1 MCTACPPH
9 QMKTNY
15 PFFIRLRKIYAML
28 DYAALSALAAV
39 VREGSF
45 ERAARALHVTPS
57 AISQRI
63 RLLEERV
70 GCALVVRDQPCRAT
84 ETGRRLCQHVDH
96 VRLLEQELQTTLP
109 MLAPEGVARVSLPIA
124 VNADSLATWLA
135 PAIARFAAEQP
146 VLMEVAVDDQDH
158 TTEWLRSGAVLAAV
172 TATARPA
179 AGCNSRPLGAMR
191 YVAAA
196 SPAFMARHFA
206 DGVGAGTLAQAPSL
220 LFNNKDELQ
229 ARWAR
234 RLCHRHVSLPHHT
247 LPSPQGFVTAALAGM
262 GWGLHPQAL
271 IAPYLEDGS
280 LVELVP
286 DTPLDVPLH
295 WQHAR
300 AASALLGGLS
310 REVMAAARVA
320 LRAP

>member
-1 MCTACPPH
+1 
-9 QMKTNY
+9 MKTNY
-15 PFFIRLRKIYAML
+15 LFFIQFSFSYPML
-28 DYAALSALAAV
+28 DYSALSALAAV

-45 ERAARALHVTPS
+45 ERAARTLHVTPS

-63 RLLEERV
+63 RQLEERV

-84 ETGRRLCQHVDH
+84 ETGRRLCQHVDR
-96 VRLLEQELQTTLP
+96 VRLLEQALQGALP
-109 MLAPEGVARVSLPIA
+109 ALAPQGIAPVALPIA

-135 PAIARFAAEQP
+135 PAITAFGADHP

-191 YVAAA
+191 YLAAA
-196 SPAFMARHFA
+196 SPAFVQRHFP
-206 DGVGAGTLAQAPSL
+206 DGVGAGSLAKAPSL
-220 LFNNKDELQ
+220 MFNTKDALQ

-234 RLCHRHVSLPHHT
+234 RLCHRHVELPRHT
-247 LPSPQGFVTAALAGM
+247 LPSPQAFVTAAVAGM

-271 IAPYLEDGS
+271 IAPHLEDGS

-295 WQHAR
+295 WQYAR
-300 AASALLGGLS
+300 AASALLDGLS
-310 REVMAAARVA
+310 REVLAAARSA
-320 LRAP
+320 LLPL

>member
-1 MCTACPPH
+1 
-9 QMKTNY
+9 
-15 PFFIRLRKIYAML
+15 ML
-28 DYAALSALAAV
+28 DYSALSALAAV

-45 ERAARALHVTPS
+45 ERAARTLHVTPS

-63 RLLEERV
+63 RQLEERV
-70 GCALVVRDQPCRAT
+70 GCALVVRDLPCRAT
-84 ETGRRLCQHVDH
+84 ETGRRLCQHVDR
-96 VRLLEQELQTTLP
+96 VRLLEQALQGALP
-109 MLAPEGVARVSLPIA
+109 ALAPQGIAPVALPIA

-135 PAIARFAAEQP
+135 PAIAAFGADHP

-179 AGCNSRPLGAMR
+179 AGCNSRSLGAMR
-191 YVAAA
+191 YLAAA
-196 SPAFMARHFA
+196 SPAFLQRHFP
-206 DGVGAGTLAQAPSL
+206 DGVGAGSLAKAPSL
-220 LFNNKDELQ
+220 MFNTKDALQ

-234 RLCHRHVSLPHHT
+234 RLCHRHVELPRHT
-247 LPSPQGFVTAALAGM
+247 LPSPQAFVTAAVAGM

-271 IAPYLEDGS
+271 IAPHLEDGS

-295 WQHAR
+295 WQYAR
-300 AASALLGGLS
+300 AASALLDGLS
-310 REVMAAARVA
+310 REVLAAARSA
-320 LRAP
+320 LLPL